1 MAAGGLYIPLK
12 AVFDDKGFKDAQ
24 KSMGALGSTMK
35 KTLGAAGIGLGVAAI
50 SRQLQQAVKAAEKVQ
65 ISNQRLNQVAKSMGL
80 FGAATAATTKRL
92 QAYADSLELTTGV
105 EAETIKLV
113 QAKLLTFKNI
123 GITATQVGGQFDI
136 ATQAALNLAAT
147 GFGTAESNAVQ
158 LGKAL
163 QDPIKGITALAR
175 AGVTFT
181 DDEKKK
187 IRALVESNKM
197 FEAQTM
203 ILDALETQVGGVAE
217 ATASASDKIRNAFG
231 QVEDAVGMA
240 LMPYLNEFAEWLA
253 TPPGQEKLQAIAQT
267 FVSIVTAVGNM
278 VSFLLDNT
286 WLVKTVAGLIAM
298 YKVWKAIFLVT
309 KAIYGAEKAS
319 ALAIFVKKGAESA
332 KGWAAI
338 AAAAAA
344 LAAGIGTF
352 VALDAMIGSIGGNV
366 EQLDKDI
373 GKLNT
378 YDAPPIV
385 LPPVDDPSTTKG
397 KPSAQVAAEVAA
409 KAASTALVAYQ
420 KLAMSMMEFKA
431 SLGEVLSGV
440 RPLETATRII
450 GDFEQASVD
459 AFTSVQEKI
468 AEALKSGLIS
478 SATYVALTRYAA
490 REAKV
495 LNEIAAKRDAIA
507 KKIDIAKNLV
517 STVRDYVNISDLGAT
532 SAEIT
537 GGFRSIIDKTVAF
550 GKNLL
555 ELKKAG
561 LDSNLFAQILGAG
574 LEAGGQTA
582 QAIVDGGDSAV
593 TELNGLFKEL
603 NLAAESIA
611 MASTDFMYSVGEE
624 IISNGFIAGLMDQDS
639 ALVKAAQALADA
651 FTSTFTTG
659 LSVGMADQLARIQ
672 PPSVSVPMSSTV
684 TPLSG
689 GMASQLAQLGFK
701 NTQDAF
707 IRRDSMGQSFLT
719 TKAGINITVNAGIGT
734 DGKSVA
740 QSIIDE
746 IKRYERANG
755 AVWTAAA

>member
-1 MAAGGLYIPLK
+1 
-12 AVFDDKGFKDAQ
+12 
-24 KSMGALGSTMK
+24 
-35 KTLGAAGIGLGVAAI
+35 
-50 SRQLQQAVKAAEKVQ
+50 
-65 ISNQRLNQVAKSMGL
+65 
-80 FGAATAATTKRL
+80 
-92 QAYADSLELTTGV
+92 
-105 EAETIKLV
+105 
-113 QAKLLTFKNI
+113 
-123 GITATQVGGQFDI
+123 
-136 ATQAALNLAAT
+136 
-147 GFGTAESNAVQ
+147 
-158 LGKAL
+158 
-163 QDPIKGITALAR
+163 
-175 AGVTFT
+175 
-181 DDEKKK
+181 
-187 IRALVESNKM
+187 
-197 FEAQTM
+197 
-203 ILDALETQVGGVAE
+203 
-217 ATASASDKIRNAFG
+217 
-231 QVEDAVGMA
+231 
-240 LMPYLNEFAEWLA
+240 
-253 TPPGQEKLQAIAQT
+253 
-267 FVSIVTAVGNM
+267 M

-309 KAIYGAEKAS
+309 KAIYGAEKAA

-338 AAAAAA
+338 AAASAA

-352 VALDAMIGSIGGNV
+352 VVLDKMIGSIGGNV
-366 EQLDKDI
+366 EQLNTDI
-373 GKLNT
+373 GELNT
-378 YDAPPIV
+378 YKGPDITVPKDPTETDSKTKTPAKKAADA
-385 LPPVDDPSTTKG
+385 
-397 KPSAQVAAEVAA
+397 AA
-409 KAASTALVAYQ
+409 KAAATAMDAYQ
-420 KLAMSMMEFKA
+420 KLAIAMGEFKA
-431 SLGEVLSGV
+431 SMGEVLSGV

-459 AFTSVQEKI
+459 AFTAVQEKV
-468 AEALKSGLIS
+468 AEALTSGLIS

-719 TKAGINITVNAGIGT
+719 TKAGINITVNAGMGT

-755 AVWTAAA
+755 AVWTPA

>member
-1 MAAGGLYIPLK
+1 LLALALRNTVD
-12 AVFDDKGFKDAQ
+12 ATDAQ
-24 KSMGALGSTMK
+24 ISAVEKSIAKMELMASIPDDVIRP
-35 KTLGAAGIGLGVAAI
+35 AFAGLVRATGDV
-50 SRQLQQAVKAAEKVQ
+50 
-65 ISNQRLNQVAKSMGL
+65 
-80 FGAATAATTKRL
+80 TAATGLMELALDVAAGTGKDVGTVSAAL
-92 QAYADSLELTTGV
+92 AKAYA
-105 EAETIKLV
+105 
-113 QAKLLTFKNI
+113 
-123 GITATQVGGQFDI
+123 GQG
-136 ATQAALNLAAT
+136 TALNKLIPGIANATDKFGFLQERFAGSAAEAANLDPYQRMQLI
-147 GFGTAESNAVQ
+147 FGNLQEAI
-158 LGKAL
+158 GKYLLPYL
-163 QDPIKGITALAR
+163 QD
-175 AGVTFT
+175 
-181 DDEKKK
+181 
-187 IRALVESNKM
+187 
-197 FEAQTM
+197 
-203 ILDALETQVGGVAE
+203 
-217 ATASASDKIRNAFG
+217 
-231 QVEDAVGMA
+231 
-240 LMPYLNEFAEWLA
+240 FAKWLA
-253 TPPGQEKLQAIAQT
+253 SPPGQEKLQAIAVT
-267 FVSIVTAVGNM
+267 FGTIVTAVGNM

-309 KAIYGAEKAS
+309 KAIYGAEKAA

-338 AAAAAA
+338 AAAGAA

-366 EQLDKDI
+366 EQLNKDI
-373 GKLNT
+373 GQLNT
-378 YDAPPIV
+378 FEPPPIV
-385 LPPVDDPSTTKG
+385 PPVTDPGTTKG
-397 KPSAQVAAEVAA
+397 KSPAQVAADAAA
-409 KAASTALVAYQ
+409 KAAATAMAAYQ
-420 KLAMSMMEFKA
+420 KLAASMQEFKA
-431 SLGEVLSGV
+431 SMGEVLSGV
-440 RPLETATRII
+440 RPLETATRIV
-450 GDFEQASVD
+450 GEFEQASVD
-459 AFTSVQEKI
+459 AFTQVQEKV
-468 AEALKSGLIS
+468 AEALKSGLVS
-478 SATYVALTRYAA
+478 AATYDALVKYAA

-537 GGFRSIIDKTVAF
+537 SGFRSIIDKTIDF

-555 ELKKAG
+555 ALKKAG
-561 LDSNLFAQILGAG
+561 LDKNLFAQILGAG

-582 QAIVDGGDSAV
+582 QAIVEGGDSAIS
-593 TELNGLFKEL
+593 ELNGLFKEL
-603 NLAAESIA
+603 NNAAEGIA
-611 MASTDFMYSVGEE
+611 VASTDIMYSVGEE

-659 LSVGMADQLARIQ
+659 LSVGMAEQLAKIQ
-672 PPSVSVPMSSTV
+672 PPTVNVPMSSTV

-701 NTQDAF
+701 NSQDAY

-719 TKAGINITVNAGIGT
+719 TKAGINITVNAGMGT

-755 AVWTAAA
+755 AVWTPA

>member
-12 AVFDDKGFKDAQ
+12 AVFDDKGFKEAQ
-24 KSMGALGSTMK
+24 KSMGSLGSAMK
-35 KTLGAAGIGLGVAAI
+35 KTLGAVGLTVGIGALVN
-50 SRQLQQAVKAAEKVQ
+50 QLNRAGKAAVEDAKSQGLLALALRNTVDATDAQ
-65 ISNQRLNQVAKSMGL
+65 ISAVEKSIAKMELMASIPDDVIRPAFAGL
-80 FGAATAATTKRL
+80 VRATGDVTAATGLMELALDVAAGTGKDVGTVSAAL
-92 QAYADSLELTTGV
+92 AKAYA
-105 EAETIKLV
+105 
-113 QAKLLTFKNI
+113 
-123 GITATQVGGQFDI
+123 GQG
-136 ATQAALNLAAT
+136 TALNKLIPGIANATDKFGFLQERFAGSAAEAANLDPYQRMQLI
-147 GFGTAESNAVQ
+147 FGNLQEAIGTY
-158 LGKAL
+158 LLPYL
-163 QDPIKGITALAR
+163 QD
-175 AGVTFT
+175 
-181 DDEKKK
+181 
-187 IRALVESNKM
+187 
-197 FEAQTM
+197 
-203 ILDALETQVGGVAE
+203 
-217 ATASASDKIRNAFG
+217 
-231 QVEDAVGMA
+231 
-240 LMPYLNEFAEWLA
+240 FAKWLA
-253 TPPGQEKLQAIAQT
+253 SPPGQEKLQAIAVT
-267 FVSIVTAVGNM
+267 FGTIVTAVGNM

-309 KAIYGAEKAS
+309 KAIYGAEKAA

-338 AAAAAA
+338 ASASAA

-366 EQLDKDI
+366 EQLNKDI
-373 GKLNT
+373 GQLNT
-378 YDAPPIV
+378 FEPPPIV
-385 LPPVDDPSTTKG
+385 PPVTDPGTTKG
-397 KPSAQVAAEVAA
+397 KTPAQVAADAAA
-409 KAASTALVAYQ
+409 KAAATAMTAYQ
-420 KLAMSMMEFKA
+420 KLAISMMEFKA
-431 SLGEVLSGV
+431 SMGEVLSGV
-440 RPLETATRII
+440 RPLETATRIV
-450 GDFEQASVD
+450 GEFEQASVD
-459 AFTSVQEKI
+459 AFTQVQEKV
-468 AEALKSGLIS
+468 AEALKSGLVS
-478 SATYVALTRYAA
+478 AATYDALVKYAA

-517 STVRDYVNISDLGAT
+517 STVRDYVNIGDLGAT

-537 GGFRSIIDKTVAF
+537 SGFRSIIDKTVAF

-555 ELKKAG
+555 ALKKAG
-561 LDSNLFAQILGAG
+561 LDRNLFAQILGAG

-582 QAIVDGGDSAV
+582 QAIVEGGDSAIS
-593 TELNGLFKEL
+593 ELNGLFKEL
-603 NLAAESIA
+603 NSAAEGIA
-611 MASTDFMYSVGEE
+611 VASTDIMYSVGEE

-659 LSVGMADQLARIQ
+659 LSVGMAEQLAKIQ
-672 PPSVSVPMSSTV
+672 PPSVSVSMSSTV

-701 NTQDAF
+701 NSQDAF

-719 TKAGINITVNAGIGT
+719 TKAGINITVNAGMGT

-755 AVWTAAA
+755 AVWTPA

>member
-12 AVFDDKGFKDAQ
+12 AVFDDKGFKEAQ
-24 KSMGALGSTMK
+24 KSMGSLGSAMK
-35 KTLGAAGIGLGVAAI
+35 KTLGAVGLTVGIGALVN
-50 SRQLQQAVKAAEKVQ
+50 QLNRAGKAAVEDAKSQGLLALSLRNTINATDEQ
-65 ISNQRLNQVAKSMGL
+65 ISAVEKSIAAMELMSSVADDKIRPA
-80 FGAATAATTKRL
+80 FATIAAVTGEVTQATSLTTLALDLAAAGYGTVETNAKAL
-92 QAYADSLELTTGV
+92 AKAYAGQTTALERLVPGV
-105 EAETIKLV
+105 R
-113 QAKLLTFKNI
+113 N
-123 GITATQVGGQFDI
+123 ATDKFGYLQERF
-136 ATQAALNLAAT
+136 A
-147 GFGTAESNAVQ
+147 GTAEEASNLDPYTRMNLIFGNLQEAI
-158 LGKAL
+158 GKYLLPYL
-163 QDPIKGITALAR
+163 QD
-175 AGVTFT
+175 
-181 DDEKKK
+181 
-187 IRALVESNKM
+187 
-197 FEAQTM
+197 
-203 ILDALETQVGGVAE
+203 
-217 ATASASDKIRNAFG
+217 
-231 QVEDAVGMA
+231 
-240 LMPYLNEFAEWLA
+240 FAKWLA
-253 TPPGQEKLQAIAQT
+253 SPPGQEKLQAIAVT
-267 FVSIVTAVGNM
+267 FGTIVTAVGNM
-278 VSFLLDNT
+278 VSFLMDNT

-309 KAIYGAEKAS
+309 KAIYGAEKAA

-338 AAAAAA
+338 AAAGAA

-366 EQLDKDI
+366 EQLNKDI
-373 GKLNT
+373 GQLNT
-378 YDAPPIV
+378 FEPPPIV
-385 LPPVDDPSTTKG
+385 PPVTDPGTTKG
-397 KPSAQVAAEVAA
+397 KTPAQVAADAAA
-409 KAASTALVAYQ
+409 KAAATAMAAYQ
-420 KLAMSMMEFKA
+420 KLAISMMEFKA
-431 SLGEVLSGV
+431 SMGEVLSGV

-450 GDFEQASVD
+450 GEFEQASVD
-459 AFTSVQEKI
+459 AFTQVQEKV
-468 AEALKSGLIS
+468 AEALKSGLVS
-478 SATYVALTRYAA
+478 AATYEALTRYAA

-537 GGFRSIIDKTVAF
+537 IGFRSIIDKTIDF

-555 ELKKAG
+555 ALKKAG
-561 LDSNLFAQILGAG
+561 LDKNLFAQILGAG

-582 QAIVDGGDSAV
+582 QAIVEGGDSAI

-603 NLAAESIA
+603 NSAAEGIA
-611 MASTDFMYSVGEE
+611 SASTDIMYSVGEE

-659 LSVGMADQLARIQ
+659 LSVGMAEQLSKIQ
-672 PPSVSVPMSSTV
+672 PPSVSVPLSSTV

-689 GMASQLAQLGFK
+689 SMASQLGQLGFK
-701 NTQDAF
+701 NSQDAY

-719 TKAGINITVNAGIGT
+719 TKAGINITVNAGMGT

-755 AVWTAAA
+755 AVWTPA

>member
-12 AVFDDKGFKDAQ
+12 AIFDDKGFKEAQ
-24 KSMGALGSTMK
+24 KSMGSLGATMK
-35 KTLGAAGIGLGVAAI
+35 KTLGAVGLTVGLGALVNQLNRAGKAAAQDAKSQGLLALALRNTVDATDAQISAVEKSVAKMELQASVADDVIRPAFAALVRATGDITSATGLMELALDVAAGTGKDVSTVSAALAKAYAGQTTALNRLVPGI
-50 SRQLQQAVKAAEKVQ
+50 ASATDKFGFLQDKFAGAAAEAA
-65 ISNQRLNQVAKSMGL
+65 NLDPYQRLNL
-80 FGAATAATTKRL
+80 IFGNL
-92 QAYADSLELTTGV
+92 QEAIGV
-105 EAETIKLV
+105 Y
-113 QAKLLTFKNI
+113 LLPY
-123 GITATQVGGQFDI
+123 
-136 ATQAALNLAAT
+136 
-147 GFGTAESNAVQ
+147 
-158 LGKAL
+158 L
-163 QDPIKGITALAR
+163 QD
-175 AGVTFT
+175 
-181 DDEKKK
+181 
-187 IRALVESNKM
+187 
-197 FEAQTM
+197 
-203 ILDALETQVGGVAE
+203 
-217 ATASASDKIRNAFG
+217 
-231 QVEDAVGMA
+231 
-240 LMPYLNEFAEWLA
+240 FAKWLA
-253 TPPGQEKLQAIAQT
+253 SPPGQEKLQAIAVT
-267 FVSIVTAVGNM
+267 FGTIVTAVGNM

-309 KAIYGAEKAS
+309 KAIYGAEKAA

-672 PPSVSVPMSSTV
+672 PPSVSVPLSSTV

-719 TKAGINITVNAGIGT
+719 TKAGINITVNAGMGT

-755 AVWTAAA
+755 AVWTAAT